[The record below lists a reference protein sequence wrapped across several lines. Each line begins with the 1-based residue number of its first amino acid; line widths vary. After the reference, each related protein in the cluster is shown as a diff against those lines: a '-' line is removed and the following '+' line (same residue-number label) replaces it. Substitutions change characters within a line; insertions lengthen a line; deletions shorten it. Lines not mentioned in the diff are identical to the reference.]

1 MELSEIYKEGAG
13 YIRLLGG
20 KLTVF
25 PVDGTIMD
33 LKEFIFMND
42 SDYIIRI
49 DQDDMKVVKY
59 TKPKLQENDNFTK
72 ILEWQIAQQNAME
85 DRLDK
90 RLKEYIKSFGSE
102 TKELAQSNASNQL
115 DLSQLLPILQPI
127 LQKLTE
133 GK

>member
-1 MELSEIYKEGAG
+1 
-13 YIRLLGG
+13 
-20 KLTVF
+20 
-25 PVDGTIMD
+25 MD
-33 LKEFIFMND
+33 LKEFLHMND

-49 DQDDMKVVKY
+49 DKEEKNFVKY